1 MQISNTAST
10 KSRRILLGILAFV
23 MVLLF
28 MPLGHALMIINEW
41 LPENLKLVGAG
52 AIGILG
58 SILLLIGIRRNNNKT
73 LASMLGMVGG
83 ILVWTGWIEFS
94 FVWIA
99 DRLSVSPLIQHD
111 EVVTKPEYLLMPS
124 SLGLLGACLLYF
136 VFANTKC
143 QLFVWTQKLFGI
155 RQELQTM
162 KSSKPFALI
171 TFMETIMII
180 WFFYILLLLIYDDH
194 ILGDRHPVTAMVA
207 IGSLIWSVI
216 LFMNLLRIR
225 SFDYAIRY
233 AIPTVVIFWNVV
245 EILGRWNFLK
255 EIWIYPQEYAFT
267 LGLMT
272 LGLLLLIFYFYRKSF
287 HTAKASL

>member
-28 MPLGHALMIINEW
+28 MPLGHALMIMNEW

-143 QLFVWTQKLFGI
+143 QLFVWTQKLLGI
-155 RQELQTM
+155 RQNLQTM
-162 KSSKPFALI
+162 KNSKPYALI

-180 WFFYILLLLIYDDH
+180 WFFYILLLIIYDDH

-207 IGSLIWSVI
+207 IGSLIGSVI

-255 EIWIYPQEYAFT
+255 EIWIYPQEYALC